1 MAACDVIFY
10 ERLTLQT
17 YLDNLA
23 ANRDLMGSFRGNRAF
38 ASATDEADWD
48 EQNVDNASEEAGP
61 LPYCGRRSSSS
72 ASRPVRP
79 SVHPSVSPSVRPAA
93 PDEPAAHIPS
103 PPHHSLT
110 AAVALLLLISRS
122 PPHESFTSQP
132 FRRFPALPALPP
144 SPPSRPFP
152 LPRPSLPPPQPE
164 EAEQAQRKAGGT
176 TCSNGWRDA
185 TCGDEGGDEL
195 VLISLLHAPPTPLQ
209 APEFSVGTIAI
220 TQLALTPLLPP
231 SQPAQPSLLPA
242 AAPSSLPSPSLP
254 IPGNAPPPGNM
265 SLPSNT
271 PLPANMSLPGNMSLP
286 SLTAPLPANLTL
298 NTAQLSAAVKAA
310 AAAATLPAN
319 STRPASPAAIAATAA
334 ASKYLSPLASSP
346 LLTSPLLANAN
357 VTINAPSGMT
367 LLGLLAAR
375 EAELDAE
382 LKVTVVAGN
391 SNHVGISYEY
401 VSITARHLGADVG
414 NASIP
419 AFHQPPRSN
428 TTVEGHV
435 HLTRLPLHLLPP
447 PSSSP
452 LSTSTLS
459 HDAFSAQSTLPL
471 QLAIEAR
478 ANVDV
483 YNIGTPYIT

>member
-1 MAACDVIFY
+1 MGFYSRVDIPEAA
-10 ERLTLQT
+10 
-17 YLDNLA
+17 
-23 ANRDLMGSFRGNRAF
+23 GG
-38 ASATDEADWD
+38 AD
-48 EQNVDNASEEAGP
+48 
-61 LPYCGRRSSSS
+61 
-72 ASRPVRP
+72 
-79 SVHPSVSPSVRPAA
+79 A
-93 PDEPAAHIPS
+93 P
-103 PPHHSLT
+103 T
-110 AAVALLLLISRS
+110 K
-122 PPHESFTSQP
+122 
-132 FRRFPALPALPP
+132 
-144 SPPSRPFP
+144 
-152 LPRPSLPPPQPE
+152 PE

-176 TCSNGWRDA
+176 CGRVVCCSL
-185 TCGDEGGDEL
+185 C
-195 VLISLLHAPPTPLQ
+195 VLLLLLAVAVAASVSVFVLYQPR

-483 YNIGTPYIT
+483 YNIGTPYITVNLLCNMDVNIALQRVDNTTCSLESVHL